1 MSQDLPTFA
10 SLHSLTSKDP
20 SLITSEHVDPS
31 DESERERI
39 NKWYIERGLGEPIH
53 IEETNDLITEEALMQ
68 AANELTGSR
77 E

>member
-1 MSQDLPTFA
+1 MFA

-20 SLITSEHVDPS
+20 SLISSSHIDPS

-39 NKWYIERGLGEPIH
+39 NNWYIDRGLGEPIH
-53 IEETNDLITEEALMQ
+53 IEETNDLITEEELMK
-68 AANELTGSR
+68 AANELTGPR